1 MPAHTGSLI
10 PRSRALAIV
19 VAASIVGLLLA
30 AVPPPPA
37 PGAPASVER
46 VVARKGVLK
55 GTVEADGVPVE
66 GATVRLMR
74 AGATPG
80 TAEQLRRAIT
90 NGSGS
95 FVLRVPRRVGDRAVL
110 YITARGGRIGGRA
123 LAKQVELAASLA
135 SRRTGP
141 VVVNEITTV
150 AAGFSLAQF
159 AERGR
164 LGGANPGLRNAA
176 TMPRNLVE
184 IATGEA
190 TRFLRRRPNGNATET
205 LASFNSLASIVAGC
219 AAGSNDCGAFLDAAT
234 DAWGTRPRTTWQAM
248 TLLPQNPSGDPGGV
262 FDQIPAD
269 PRFEPVREAAP
280 DAWVI
285 ALRFYGNGHQFNG
298 PGNVAFDDR
307 GRVWSNN
314 NAEWSLR
321 PKGVC
326 PGKEMFLLDPYAPG
340 RPMTTFRGGGLN
352 GAGFGIGFDPRR
364 HLWIGNFGFT
374 GSKCPKT
381 PTSNS
386 VSEFRYDGKP
396 LSHRRGYRNGPLSW
410 PQGTKSDV
418 DGNIWIA
425 NCGND
430 SLVVYPDGKHRRS
443 EVVGTGIPEAFDVAQ
458 NTEGNIF
465 VTANTGDQVYGFVP
479 EGDPLPGSP
488 FGGPGTFEH
497 PLGAASDS
505 LGNVWVSNSGV
516 IKIPCSS
523 DETLEVPPPGSILDP
538 SVVKVGPDGSLTS
551 YEGGGLTIPWGIA
564 VDGDD
569 NIWVANFTGQR
580 LSHLCGARAATCPP
594 GAIDGAISR
603 DTGYPF
609 DGLQRN
615 TGVQVDPSG
624 NVWLTNNWIKFPV
637 QTDPFGDGLVVYLG
651 MAAPVRTPLIGTP
664 QRP

>member
-1 MPAHTGSLI
+1 
-10 PRSRALAIV
+10 
-19 VAASIVGLLLA
+19 
-30 AVPPPPA
+30 
-37 PGAPASVER
+37 
-46 VVARKGVLK
+46 
-55 GTVEADGVPVE
+55 
-66 GATVRLMR
+66 
-74 AGATPG
+74 
-80 TAEQLRRAIT
+80 
-90 NGSGS
+90 
-95 FVLRVPRRVGDRAVL
+95 
-110 YITARGGRIGGRA
+110 
-123 LAKQVELAASLA
+123 
-135 SRRTGP
+135 
-141 VVVNEITTV
+141 
-150 AAGFSLAQF
+150 
-159 AERGR
+159 
-164 LGGANPGLRNAA
+164 
-176 TMPRNLVE
+176 
-184 IATGEA
+184 
-190 TRFLRRRPNGNATET
+190 
-205 LASFNSLASIVAGC
+205 
-219 AAGSNDCGAFLDAAT
+219 
-234 DAWGTRPRTTWQAM
+234 M
-248 TLLPQNPSGDPGGV
+248 TLLPQNPSGDTGGV

-269 PRFEPVREAAP
+269 PRFEPVRDAAP

-321 PKGVC
+321 PMGVC

-340 RPMTTFRGGGLN
+340 RPITTFRGGGLN

-396 LSHRRGYRNGPLSW
+396 LSPRRGYRNGPLSW

-430 SLVVYPDGKHRRS
+430 SLVVYPNGKHRRS

-465 VTANTGDQVYGFVP
+465 VTANTGDQVYGFTR

-523 DETLEVPPPGSILDP
+523 DETLEVPPPGAILDP

-551 YEGGGLTIPWGIA
+551 YEGAGLTIPWGIA

-594 GAIDGAISR
+594 GAIDGAISP